1 MQPDGNVLG
10 ITLWVRKMANFMI
23 FTKNYVFVQNDVKI
37 SSGQNVLNFLFV
49 GAPSFSNK
57 PKLGLKAYNVH
68 LLITTNIES
77 LIKGMLTIKYEN
89 VT

>member
-1 MQPDGNVLG
+1 MPNC
-10 ITLWVRKMANFMI
+10 MI

-57 PKLGLKAYNVH
+57 PKLGLKAYKVH
-68 LLITTNIES
+68 LLITRNIEI
-77 LIKGMLTIKYEN
+77 LIKRMLTIKYEN

>member
-1 MQPDGNVLG
+1 
-10 ITLWVRKMANFMI
+10 MANFMI